1 MRRIAIVNQ
10 KGGVGKTTITANLG
24 HALALSGHHVMVVDL
39 DPQGQL
45 SERFGI
51 FRAPERGIDQVLLN
65 GAELESVQIN
75 TRDLLTFIPAG
86 SRLNEV
92 EYLHEG
98 GASRA
103 RVLQNAVKNSLTEQ
117 DYVLY
122 DCPPSSGMLVAN
134 AIFAVDEILI
144 PVGGDYLS
152 LNSLAKIMAGLKKFK
167 PYLTSPLKQWIEL
180 SRYVPRRRLSKQV
193 RNKLLR
199 YCPGMLLETPIREAA
214 VMAECPG
221 VGRTIFEYRATSQSA
236 KEFAQLARDII
247 EMRTAE

>member
-24 HALALSGHHVMVVDL
+24 HALALCGQHVMVVDL

-45 SERFGI
+45 AASFGI
-51 FRAPERGIDQVLLN
+51 FRPPVRGIDRVMFD
-65 GAELESVQIN
+65 GADLESVQIN
-75 TRDLLTFIPAG
+75 TRNLLSLIPAG
-86 SRLNEV
+86 SRLNDIERMT
-92 EYLHEG
+92 HG

-103 RVLQNAVKNSLTEQ
+103 KLLQYAVKNSLSEQ

-144 PVGGDYLS
+144 PVAGDYFS
-152 LNSLAKIMAGLKKFK
+152 LNSLAKMLAVLKKFEQFR
-167 PYLTSPLKQWIEL
+167 TRPLKQWIEL
-180 SRYVPRRRLSKQV
+180 SRYIPRRRLSKEV
-193 RNKLLR
+193 RRKLLT
-199 YCPGMLLETPIREAA
+199 YFPGMLLYTPIREAS

-221 VGRTIFEYRATSQSA
+221 VGRTIFEYRGTSRSA
-236 KEFAQLARDII
+236 KEFMNLACDV
-247 EMRTAE
+247 MDHRTAQ